1 MVDTSTI
8 QRRISMIRKLEEEI
22 KVAKDALK
30 QALEN
35 DSAYVT
41 ANDEAKTTTNKK
53 KVIKDQIWNQD
64 GNRALLEDVK
74 VNTEEIATLQ
84 EILNA
89 ELIDYARTNNTD
101 EIQDESGNTIKFK
114 MIVKLQRPGF
124 TEQP

>member
-1 MVDTSTI
+1 MELSTI
-8 QRRISMIRKLEEEI
+8 QRRIGMIRKLEEEI
-22 KVAKDALK
+22 KIAKETLK
-30 QALEN
+30 QSLE
-35 DSAYVT
+35 DDQSYVAANTT
-41 ANDEAKTTTNKK
+41 AKEAANKK

-64 GNRALLEDVK
+64 SNRALLEDVK

-89 ELIDYARTNNTD
+89 ELIDYARANNTD

-114 MIVKLQRPGF
+114 MFVKLQRPGF